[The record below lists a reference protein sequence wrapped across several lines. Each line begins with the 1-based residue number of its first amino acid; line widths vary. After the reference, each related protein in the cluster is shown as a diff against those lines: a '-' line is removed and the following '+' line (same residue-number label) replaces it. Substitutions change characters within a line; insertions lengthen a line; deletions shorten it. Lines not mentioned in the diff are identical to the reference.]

1 MERASRHTIV
11 IRDEFDFAQIVIVI
25 WTGVFSMHRKTQL
38 ALGVATAAIVT
49 GFATPANAACT
60 VDGNTV
66 TCTSDSTAAEVNA
79 ALASVAGS
87 DVTLQIADAATV
99 GQPDAQIQPTQ
110 QGEVAIENSGDVGT
124 DAAPVGVFYVGTSTD
139 TDNAFSLDNAGSITG
154 EVTVLGVGGATN
166 INNSGLLAEG
176 VFVSVQGPATL
187 TSSGQ
192 IDSSGSQAVYLA
204 SRTSSDIILD
214 GDVGTAAT
222 ATEDSVLRDVYAQ
235 SQFFTSL
242 PATSETETVDGVTT
256 TTTTSGFTRV
266 GGTGSAAIGE
276 DANTGSIDVIALDG
290 ATIVNNGSVGSETE
304 FDYLFASSNTQ
315 EGSTVTVSSTDGTDS
330 SFTRT
335 QTNTAIG
342 STASITVSEGASV
355 SGFVEARGLES
366 ADVAIDGAVGNDTF
380 NSNVVARSQNSDF
393 EQTETRTTIGSVA
406 TSSISQA
413 STTVGGTA
421 SLSVGETGSVTGG
434 VQAIGFAGADVELDG
449 AVGTEANPS
458 FVVASSRGTQS
469 SFDQVNAFD
478 NATGESAFS
487 QTSNSSNTGS
497 DASIVIGESAV
508 VNGFVQADANG
519 NASVSNDG
527 EVSTS
532 IFAQAN
538 GITNSS
544 SFASSSDG
552 AGFNQSSQS
561 SSSESTGGI
570 ATIAVGETGTVGD
583 GVNASGFGGA
593 NVAIDGS
600 VGTPGASG
608 FAVARSSGDAN
619 TFEQESSSDFNTG
632 ANSFA
637 RVSTN
642 TSTGSDASLS
652 VGETGEVNGFV
663 DVFANGDAAAANAG
677 IINGSVFATASGN
690 DSSDGF
696 SSSSDGAG
704 NSQSSSSSTNASTGG
719 NASIDNAAGGLIGL
733 EATSPVSV
741 SVFGNTSGSVSN
753 AGRINGNVSAVA
765 SGSLS
770 ENANSNNFSS
780 STDADTGVTTSVNE
794 SVRADA
800 STNLGGDA
808 SFANAEGGLV
818 TGQVDVN
825 GAGSADIVNEGAVI
839 GRTSANSRATDSAF
853 LETVVTTTVNVP
865 GADGGTISTRELQR
879 DQSNVSSGGDV
890 TGVYAGTN
898 GAVQFA
904 PFGGASDGSVFQS
917 ANGNSSAIVTGS
929 IFGSFNGNAT
939 GSEFASS
946 FGDSRT
952 STFDADGDQRS
963 FDREYLYEESNR
975 QTDSDSSL
983 IIDGGRITGSA
994 SVYATG
1000 SASIQIAA
1008 DGAVDGNLN
1017 ATAQGVG
1024 GYDYSETYDLEQ
1036 AFDEDGAFVSSDLV
1050 RTFSQQDIVSAGDVT
1065 VAITSGV
1072 VGGSIFTNGAGG
1084 TNTVTLGAD
1093 SSVGGVVSQNSRYS
1107 ALAYDRTQTSTST
1120 PTGSTFTEDY
1130 AETRT
1135 ASGGDVSATVA
1146 GTIGIGDVD
1155 PLGYGDLA
1163 NAGGNSLSLST
1174 DAGNAA
1180 ATVSGQVR
1188 NGISVVA
1195 SGTDTT
1201 LASQE
1206 EREDGLLSSYA
1217 EQRTSARTG
1226 GTATL
1231 TVNAA
1236 NADIPANFG
1245 NITVIGLEESS
1256 VTIGENSSVLAATN
1270 GASMQVGT
1278 YFFDTAST
1286 REDEYTNGV
1295 LTGQTTTFER
1305 SGTGGAATLTNSG
1318 RIGYDGGAAFD
1329 GTSAFAGVYS
1339 TTAATAV
1346 NNGQIFGSIGAFSL
1360 YEDISSTTART
1371 DLNDVT
1377 RTDTTTTTYAATGGT
1392 ATLTNNGLVTGD
1404 ASLAALDGTL
1414 VNNGV
1419 LRGDVSLGQ
1428 NVDNYTT
1435 RSTDTLTQLGEEEV
1449 FDLAEAIEQGYAV
1462 EQNGLLGGTISIAGV
1477 FGAIDDT
1484 VRTSAI
1490 TAGIALNSG
1499 SVTGGGVAAEYDEET
1514 GERFTSTTVTLNGS
1528 GYLGLGDTA
1537 LAMLEDSFGDTD
1549 PGIAAAGDLSAFAG
1563 GARVLGV
1570 QSLTKAGNGMFL
1582 ITGAAFAPRSN
1593 TNTIAD
1599 YTLDVGTFAING
1611 GEIQLATVGSD
1622 SVFGIRGNTVNAASL
1637 VLGSRVELPA
1647 PLFGTNSSVTAI
1659 DGVEVYQNGNF
1670 TQTGTGSLSVGVTP
1684 TLVRVS
1690 DPRFSSNSTSTNPLA
1705 FQSIGLASG
1714 LFTTPENAFGQA
1726 FANLGTSFLTVDGN
1740 MNLAGT
1746 VRLVSPTGGIF
1757 TDGQRVDIASVSGTV
1772 TTSANVVVNSPSNF
1786 VTFDLG
1792 TRTEGGRTIVF
1803 ASADRVGFETAGN
1816 NQNAIAAGTALS
1828 AAFPDVIATIRA
1840 GSAGGI
1846 GLGGDQFVLA
1856 QDLANIFVGFD
1867 SLLTMDQVSTALNEL
1882 ASGEFYGSL
1891 TALETTAPFVD
1902 AISSRRVPAGASGF
1916 NVWIA
1921 PSGDFVEFEGDND
1934 VGSRDFEADN
1944 YGASAGFGVATGRGE
1959 IGLGFG
1965 YGRISANSDSNLLT
1979 AAADTWMVGAYLRQ
1993 AFGNFAIGADLV
2005 YGWSDWNATR
2015 IMPTLSRTA
2024 LAAFDSTE
2032 LRGSL
2037 RAEYMVDFGGG
2048 WVAPFGQLS
2057 LRQFDFDGFT
2067 EEGAGAVSLIVDE
2080 ADESVLTPTLG
2091 LRAGTAFT
2099 TGLATLRPEVTIAYS
2114 FDDDDNSFR
2123 DVVFLGAPTNSFRLQ
2138 GVDPDGY
2145 FTIGAGLF
2153 ADIGTNSGAFLRGSY
2168 ATGGNVDVASVNA
2181 GVTIGF

>member
-1 MERASRHTIV
+1 MERTSRHTIV

-25 WTGVFSMHRKTQL
+25 WTGVFTMHRKTQL
-38 ALGVATAAIVT
+38 ALGVATAAIAT

-66 TCTSDSTAAEVNA
+66 TCTADSTAAEVNT
-79 ALASVAGS
+79 ALASVAGE
-87 DVTLQIADAATV
+87 DANLEIVTDASV
-99 GQPDAQIQPTQ
+99 VQPNDRVQPTQ
-110 QGEVAIENSGDVGT
+110 QGAIAIDNAGDVGT
-124 DAAPVGVFYVGTSTD
+124 EAAPVGIFYVGTATD
-139 TDNAFSLDNAGSITG
+139 AANSFELVNRGAITG
-154 EVTVLGVGGATN
+154 PVNVQSVGGAVD
-166 INNSGLLAEG
+166 IANSGLLAEG
-176 VFVSVQGPATL
+176 VFVNVQGPATL
-187 TSSGQ
+187 VSDGR
-192 IDSSGSQAVYLA
+192 IDSSSSQAVYLA
-204 SRTSSDIILD
+204 SRTSADTVLN

-222 ATEDSVLRDVYAQ
+222 ATTDSDLRDVFVQ
-235 SQFFTSL
+235 SQFFQST
-242 PATSETETVDGVTT
+242 PTTSETETVDGVTT
-256 TTTTSGFTRV
+256 TTTTSGFTRI
-266 GGTGSAAIGE
+266 GGTGSATVGE
-276 DANTGSIDVIALDG
+276 GANTGSIGVFALDG
-290 ATIVNNGSVGSETE
+290 ATVSVDGSVGSETE
-304 FDYLFASSNTQ
+304 FDSVSASSNTQ
-315 EGSTVTVSSTDGTDS
+315 EGSTITVSQSDGTDS
-330 SFTRT
+330 SFVRT
-335 QTNTAIG
+335 STQTAIG
-342 STASITVSEGASV
+342 ASASV
-355 SGFVEARGLES
+355 SIGETGSVSGSVNASGLES
-366 ADVAIDGAVGNDTF
+366 ADVDVDGTVGNEAF
-380 NSNVVARSQNSDF
+380 FASVSANSQNTDFQSTSANSTTGTVSTSSF
-393 EQTETRTTIGSVA
+393 EQT
-406 TSSISQA
+406 SSS
-413 STTVGGTA
+413 VGGTA
-421 SLSVGETGSVTGG
+421 SVSVSETGSVTGG
-434 VQAIGFAGADVELDG
+434 ISANGFAAADISIDG
-449 AVGTEANPS
+449 SVGTAANPS
-458 FVVASSRGTQS
+458 FVSASSNGSDNTFAQDS
-469 SFDQVNAFD
+469 TFDSD
-478 NATGESAFS
+478 TGANDFAQLS
-487 QTSNSSNTGS
+487 TNSSTGS
-497 DASIVIGESAV
+497 DASIEIGETGV
-508 VNGFVQADANG
+508 VNG
-519 NASVSNDG
+519 SV
-527 EVSTS
+527 
-532 IFAQAN
+532 
-538 GITNSS
+538 NS
-544 SFASSSDG
+544 
-552 AGFNQSSQS
+552 
-561 SSSESTGGI
+561 
-570 ATIAVGETGTVGD
+570 
-583 GVNASGFGGA
+583 
-593 NVAIDGS
+593 
-600 VGTPGASG
+600 
-608 FAVARSSGDAN
+608 
-619 TFEQESSSDFNTG
+619 
-632 ANSFA
+632 
-637 RVSTN
+637 
-642 TSTGSDASLS
+642 
-652 VGETGEVNGFV
+652 
-663 DVFANGDAAAANAG
+663 FANGDAAVVNAG
-677 IINGSVFATASGN
+677 TVSGSAFATADGT
-690 DSSDGF
+690 DSANG
-696 SSSSDGAG
+696 SSSVFDGAG
-704 NSQSSSSSTNASTGG
+704 NSEFANFSTSEGTGG
-719 NASIDNAAGGLIGL
+719 TAAIENAAGGLIGL
-733 EATSPVSV
+733 DATAPVTV
-741 SVFGNTSGSVSN
+741 QANGDAAASVSN
-753 AGRINGNVSAVA
+753 AGRINGNVGAFAGAFSSESAN
-765 SGSLS
+765 SGSFASETDAATGVVTSVS
-770 ENANSNNFSS
+770 ENARANS
-780 STDADTGVTTSVNE
+780 
-794 SVRADA
+794 

-808 SFANAEGGLV
+808 GFANSEGGLV
-818 TGQVDVN
+818 TGSVDVS
-825 GAGSADIVNEGAVI
+825 GTGSADVSNEGAVI
-839 GRTSANSRATDSAF
+839 GRTFASSRATDSAF
-853 LETVVTTTVNVP
+853 LETIVTTTVTVP
-865 GADGGTISTRELQR
+865 GADGGTTSTRELQR
-879 DQSNVSSGGDV
+879 NQSNVSSGGDV
-890 TGVYAGTN
+890 TGIYAGTN

-929 IFGSFNGNAT
+929 IFGNFNGDAT

-946 FGDSRT
+946 FSDSQT
-952 STFDADGDQRS
+952 STFDADGDFRS
-963 FDREYLYEESNR
+963 FDREYLYDESNR
-975 QTDSDSSL
+975 QAESDSSL
-983 IIDGGRITGSA
+983 IVDGGRITGSA
-994 SVYATG
+994 SVYATS
-1000 SASIQIAA
+1000 SANIQIAA
-1008 DGAVDGNLN
+1008 GGAVDGNLN
-1017 ATAQGVG
+1017 ATAQGFG
-1024 GYDYSETYDLEQ
+1024 GYDYSETYDLAQ
-1036 AFDEDGAFVSSDLV
+1036 TFDEDGGFVGSELF
-1050 RTFSQQDIVSAGDVT
+1050 RTFASGEIANGGDVS
-1065 VAITSGV
+1065 VAITDGT
-1072 VGGSIFTNGAGG
+1072 VGGSVFTNGAGG
-1084 TNTVTLGAD
+1084 INSFVLGAD
-1093 SSVGGVVSQNSRYS
+1093 SSVGGVVSQRSQYS
-1107 ALAYDRTQTSTST
+1107 TRGYEQTFSSTST
-1120 PTGSTFTEDY
+1120 ATGSTTSNDY
-1130 AETRT
+1130 LETLT
-1135 ASGGDVSATVA
+1135 ASGGDVTAMVA
-1146 GTIGIGDVD
+1146 GTIGVGDMD
-1155 PLGYGDLA
+1155 PLGYGDVA
-1163 NAGGNSLSLST
+1163 NAGGSSLSLST
-1174 DAGNAA
+1174 NAGDAA

-1188 NGISVVA
+1188 NGISVIA
-1195 SGTDTT
+1195 SGADTT
-1201 LASQE
+1201 FAFQE
-1206 EREDGLLSSYA
+1206 EREDGLRTSYSQ
-1217 EQRTSARTG
+1217 QRTSARTG

-1231 TVNAA
+1231 TVDAA
-1236 NADIPANFG
+1236 NADIPAIFG
-1245 NITVIGLEESS
+1245 NITVFGLEGSS
-1256 VTIGENSSVLAATN
+1256 ATIGANSSVLAATN

-1278 YFFDTAST
+1278 YFFDTVST

-1329 GTSAFAGVYS
+1329 GTSAFAEVYS

-1346 NNGQIFGSIGAFSL
+1346 NNGQIFGSIGVFSL
-1360 YEDISSTTART
+1360 YEDISSTTTRT
-1371 DLNDVT
+1371 DLDDVT

-1392 ATLTNNGLVTGD
+1392 ATLTNNGLVTGN

-1428 NVDNYTT
+1428 SVNNYTT

-1462 EQNGLLGGTISIAGV
+1462 EQNGLLGGTISVAGV

-1484 VRTSAI
+1484 IRTSGI

-1499 SVTGGGVAAEYDEET
+1499 SVTGGGVTAEYDEET
-1514 GERFTSTTVTLNGS
+1514 GERFTNTTVTLNGS

-1537 LAMLEDSFGDTD
+1537 LAQLEDSFGNTD

-1599 YTLDVGTFAING
+1599 YTLDVGTFAINA

-1622 SVFGIRGNTVNAASL
+1622 SVFGIRGNAVNAASL

-1772 TTSANVVVNSPSNF
+1772 TTSANVAVNSPSNF

-1921 PSGDFVEFEGDND
+1921 PSGDFVELEGDTN

-1944 YGASAGFGVATGRGE
+1944 YGASAGFGVSTGRGE

-1979 AAADTWMVGAYLRQ
+1979 AEADTWMVGAYLRQ

-2024 LAAFDSTE
+2024 LADFDSTE

-2057 LRQFDFDGFT
+2057 FRQFDFDGFT
-2067 EEGAGAVSLIVDE
+2067 EEGAGAVSLVVEE

-2123 DVVFLGAPTNSFRLQ
+2123 DVAFLGAPTNSFRLQ

>member
-11 IRDEFDFAQIVIVI
+11 IRDEFDFAKIVIVI
-25 WTGVFSMHRKTQL
+25 WTGIFSMHRKTQL

-66 TCTSDSTAAEVNA
+66 TCTADSTAAEVNA
-79 ALASVAGS
+79 ALASVVGEDANLEI
-87 DVTLQIADAATV
+87 VTDASV
-99 GQPDAQIQPTQ
+99 VQPNDRVQPTQ
-110 QGEVAIENSGDVGT
+110 QGAIAIDNAGDVGT
-124 DAAPVGVFYVGTSTD
+124 EAAPVGIFYVGTATD
-139 TDNAFSLDNAGSITG
+139 AANSFELVNRGTITG
-154 EVTVLGVGGATN
+154 PVNVQSVGGAVD
-166 INNSGLLAEG
+166 IANSGLLAEG
-176 VFVSVQGPATL
+176 VFVNVQGPATL
-187 TSSGQ
+187 VSDGR
-192 IDSSGSQAVYLA
+192 IDSSSSQAVYLA
-204 SRTSSDIILD
+204 SRTSADTVLN

-222 ATEDSVLRDVYAQ
+222 ATTDSDLRDVFVQ
-235 SQFFTSL
+235 SQFFQST
-242 PATSETETVDGVTT
+242 PTTSETETVDGVTT
-256 TTTTSGFTRV
+256 TTTTSGFTRI
-266 GGTGSAAIGE
+266 GGTGSATVGE
-276 DANTGSIDVIALDG
+276 GANTGSIGVFALDG
-290 ATIVNNGSVGSETE
+290 ATVSVDGSVGSETE
-304 FDYLFASSNTQ
+304 FDSVSASSNTQ
-315 EGSTVTVSSTDGTDS
+315 EGSTITVSQSDGTDS
-330 SFTRT
+330 SFVRT
-335 QTNTAIG
+335 STQTAIG
-342 STASITVSEGASV
+342 ASASV
-355 SGFVEARGLES
+355 SIGETGSVSGSVNASGLES
-366 ADVAIDGAVGNDTF
+366 ADVDVDGTVGNEAF
-380 NSNVVARSQNSDF
+380 FASVSANSQNTDFQSTSANSTTGTVSTSSF
-393 EQTETRTTIGSVA
+393 EQT
-406 TSSISQA
+406 SSS
-413 STTVGGTA
+413 VGGTA
-421 SLSVGETGSVTGG
+421 SVSVSETGSVTGG
-434 VQAIGFAGADVELDG
+434 ISANGFAAADISIDG
-449 AVGTEANPS
+449 SVGTAANPS
-458 FVVASSRGTQS
+458 FVSASSNGSDNTFAQDS
-469 SFDQVNAFD
+469 TFDSD
-478 NATGESAFS
+478 TGANDFAQLS
-487 QTSNSSNTGS
+487 TNSNTGS
-497 DASIVIGESAV
+497 DASIEIGETGV
-508 VNGFVQADANG
+508 VNG
-519 NASVSNDG
+519 SV
-527 EVSTS
+527 
-532 IFAQAN
+532 
-538 GITNSS
+538 NS
-544 SFASSSDG
+544 
-552 AGFNQSSQS
+552 
-561 SSSESTGGI
+561 
-570 ATIAVGETGTVGD
+570 
-583 GVNASGFGGA
+583 
-593 NVAIDGS
+593 
-600 VGTPGASG
+600 
-608 FAVARSSGDAN
+608 
-619 TFEQESSSDFNTG
+619 
-632 ANSFA
+632 
-637 RVSTN
+637 
-642 TSTGSDASLS
+642 
-652 VGETGEVNGFV
+652 
-663 DVFANGDAAAANAG
+663 FANGDAAVVNAG
-677 IINGSVFATASGN
+677 TVSGSAFATADGT
-690 DSSDGF
+690 DSTNGF
-696 SSSSDGAG
+696 ASVSDGAG
-704 NSQSSSSSTNASTGG
+704 NSEFANFSTSESTGG
-719 NASIDNAAGGLIGL
+719 TASIENAVGGLIGL
-733 EATSPVSV
+733 DATAPVSV
-741 SVFGNTSGSVSN
+741 QANGDAAASVSN
-753 AGRINGNVSAVA
+753 AGRINGDVGAFAGAFSSESAD
-765 SGSLS
+765 SGS
-770 ENANSNNFSS
+770 SS
-780 STDADTGVTTSVNE
+780 SETDADTGVVTSVNE
-794 SVRADA
+794 STRASS
-800 STNLGGDA
+800 STTLGGDA

-818 TGQVDVN
+818 TGSVSVS
-825 GAGSADIVNEGAVI
+825 GTGSADVSNEGAVI
-839 GRTSANSRATDSAF
+839 GRTFANSRATDSAF
-853 LETVVTTTVNVP
+853 LETIVTTTVTVP
-865 GADGGTISTRELQR
+865 GADGGTTSTRELQR
-879 DQSNVSSGGDV
+879 DQSNMSSGGDV
-890 TGVYAGTN
+890 TGIYAGTN

-917 ANGNSSAIVTGS
+917 ADGNSSAIVTGS
-929 IFGSFNGNAT
+929 IFGNFNGDAT

-946 FGDSRT
+946 FSDSQT
-952 STFDADGDQRS
+952 STDDADGDRRS
-963 FDREYLYEESNR
+963 FERSYVSDETSRT
-975 QTDSDSSL
+975 TDSNSSL
-983 IIDGGRITGSA
+983 IVDGGRITGSA

-1000 SASIQIAA
+1000 SAGVQIA
-1008 DGAVDGNLN
+1008 GGGSVEGNLN
-1017 ATAQGVG
+1017 ATAQGFG
-1024 GYDYSETYDLEQ
+1024 GSDRTETYDLEQ
-1036 AFDEDGAFVSSDLV
+1036 AFDEDGEFVSSDLV
-1050 RTFSQQDIVSAGDVT
+1050 RTFSIQSIANDGDVT
-1065 VAITSGV
+1065 VAIGDGT
-1072 VGGSIFTNGAGG
+1072 VGNSVFTNGAAGI
-1084 TNTVTLGAD
+1084 NSFSLGED
-1093 SSVGGVVSQNSRYS
+1093 GSVGNVVSLNSRFS
-1107 ALAYDRTQTSTST
+1107 TFGSDQTDTFSSTA
-1120 PTGSTFTEDY
+1120 TGSASSTDY
-1130 AETRT
+1130 AQTRV
-1135 ASGGDVSATVA
+1135 ASGGDVTATVA
-1146 GTIGIGDVD
+1146 GTIGIGNVD

-1163 NAGGNSLSLST
+1163 DAAGNSLTLST
-1174 DAGNAA
+1174 DAGDAA

-1195 SGTDTT
+1195 SGADTT
-1201 LASQE
+1201 FAFQE
-1206 EREDGLLSSYA
+1206 EREDGLRTTYS

-1245 NITVIGLEESS
+1245 NITVVGLEGSS
-1256 VTIGENSSVLAATN
+1256 VTIGANSSVLAATN

-1278 YFFDTAST
+1278 YFFDTVST

-1305 SGTGGAATLTNSG
+1305 NGTGGAATLTNSG

-1360 YEDISSTTART
+1360 YEDISSTTTRT
-1371 DLNDVT
+1371 DLDDVT

-1392 ATLTNNGLVTGD
+1392 ATLTNNGLVTGN

-1428 NVDNYTT
+1428 SVNNYTT

-1462 EQNGLLGGTISIAGV
+1462 EQNGLLGGTISVAGV

-1484 VRTSAI
+1484 IRTSGI

-1499 SVTGGGVAAEYDEET
+1499 SVTGGGVTAEYDEET

-1599 YTLDVGTFAING
+1599 YTLDVGTFAINA

-1772 TTSANVVVNSPSNF
+1772 TTSANVAVNSPSNF

-1828 AAFPDVIATIRA
+1828 AALPDVIATIRA

-1856 QDLANIFVGFD
+1856 QDLANLFVGFD

-1921 PSGDFVEFEGDND
+1921 PSGDFVEFEGDTD

-1979 AAADTWMVGAYLRQ
+1979 AEADTWMVGAYLRQ

-2057 LRQFDFDGFT
+2057 FRQFDFDGFT

-2099 TGLATLRPEVTIAYS
+2099 TGLATLRPELTVAYS

-2123 DVVFLGAPTNSFRLQ
+2123 DVAFLGAPTNSFRLQ

-2153 ADIGTNSGAFLRGSY
+2153 ADIGTNSGAFVRGSY
-2168 ATGGNVDVASVNA
+2168 ATGGNFDVASVNA

>member
-1 MERASRHTIV
+1 MV
-11 IRDEFDFAQIVIVI
+11 
-25 WTGVFSMHRKTQL
+25 
-38 ALGVATAAIVT
+38 
-49 GFATPANAACT
+49 
-60 VDGNTV
+60 
-66 TCTSDSTAAEVNA
+66 
-79 ALASVAGS
+79 
-87 DVTLQIADAATV
+87 
-99 GQPDAQIQPTQ
+99 
-110 QGEVAIENSGDVGT
+110 
-124 DAAPVGVFYVGTSTD
+124 
-139 TDNAFSLDNAGSITG
+139 
-154 EVTVLGVGGATN
+154 
-166 INNSGLLAEG
+166 
-176 VFVSVQGPATL
+176 
-187 TSSGQ
+187 
-192 IDSSGSQAVYLA
+192 
-204 SRTSSDIILD
+204 
-214 GDVGTAAT
+214 
-222 ATEDSVLRDVYAQ
+222 
-235 SQFFTSL
+235 
-242 PATSETETVDGVTT
+242 
-256 TTTTSGFTRV
+256 
-266 GGTGSAAIGE
+266 GE
-276 DANTGSIDVIALDG
+276 DANTGSIDVIALGG

-304 FDYLFASSNTQ
+304 FDYLLASSNTQ
-315 EGSTVTVSSTDGTDS
+315 EGSTITTFSTDGTDS

-355 SGFVEARGLES
+355 SGFVEARGLEA
-366 ADVAIDGAVGNDTF
+366 ADVTIDGAVGNDTF
-380 NSNVVARSQNSDF
+380 NSSVTAVSLNSNFVGTNTSTSAGTVSTSGFSQ
-393 EQTETRTTIGSVA
+393 R
-406 TSSISQA
+406 

-421 SLSVGETGSVTGG
+421 SVDVGESGTVTGG
-434 VQAIGFAGADVELDG
+434 VQALGFAGATIESNG

-458 FVVASSRGTQS
+458 FVVASSRGTDSTFSQNS
-469 SFDQVNAFD
+469 TFDSG
-478 NATGESAFS
+478 TGESAYVS
-487 QTSNSSNTGS
+487 TSSNSSTGS
-497 DASIVIGESAV
+497 DASIALGAAAD
-508 VNGFVQADANG
+508 VNGFVRAEANG

-527 EVSTS
+527 AVSS
-532 IFAQAN
+532 SVSAQADGN
-538 GITNSS
+538 TNSS
-544 SFASSSDG
+544 TFASFSDG

-561 SSSESTGGI
+561 SSSESTGGT
-570 ATIAVGETGTVGD
+570 AAVVVGETGTVGSFVD
-583 GVNASGFGGA
+583 ASGFSGA
-593 NVAIDGS
+593 NVLIDGQ
-600 VGTPGASG
+600 VGTSRASG
-608 FAVARSSGDAN
+608 SVFARSTGSAN
-619 TFEQESSSDFNTG
+619 TFERESSFDSNTG
-632 ANSFA
+632 ANSSA
-637 RVSTN
+637 GVSTS
-642 TSTGSDASLS
+642 TSTGSDASLN

-663 DVFANGDAAAANAG
+663 DVFANNDAAAANAG
-677 IINGSVFATASGN
+677 IINGSVFATARGN

-696 SSSSDGAG
+696 SSSSAGAG
-704 NSQSSSSSTNASTGG
+704 NSQSSNFSTNSSTGG

-733 EATSPVSV
+733 SATAPVFV
-741 SVFGNTSGSVSN
+741 NAFGNTSASVTN
-753 AGRINGNVSAVA
+753 AGRINGSVSSNANA
-765 SGSLS
+765 FSN
-770 ENANSNNFSS
+770 ENAQNNSFTT
-780 STDADTGVTTSVNE
+780 STDAATGVVTNVSE
-794 SVRADA
+794 STRANS

-808 SFANAEGGLV
+808 SFSNAAGGLV
-818 TGQVDVN
+818 TGNVN
-825 GAGSADIVNEGAVI
+825 VSGSGSADVVNEGAVI
-839 GRTSANSRATDSAF
+839 GQTSANSRATDTAF
-853 LETVVTTTVNVP
+853 LETVVTTSIFVP
-865 GADGGTISTRELQR
+865 GADGGTTTTRNVQR
-879 DQSNVSSGGDV
+879 DQAQTPSGGDV

-917 ANGNSSAIVTGS
+917 ANGNSSAIVSGT
-929 IFGSFNGNAT
+929 IFGSFTGNAS
-939 GSEFASS
+939 GDEFVSS
-946 FGDSRT
+946 FTDSQT

-963 FDREYLYEESNR
+963 FDREYTREESR
-975 QTDSDSSL
+975 RRTDSDSSL
-983 IIDGGRITGSA
+983 VVNGGEITGNASLSATGSA
-994 SVYATG
+994 SV
-1000 SASIQIAA
+1000 QIAN
-1008 DGAVDGNLN
+1008 DGQIGGNLD
-1017 ATAQGVG
+1017 AIAQAFG
-1024 GYDYSETYDLEQ
+1024 DRDFTETYDLAQ
-1036 AFDEDGAFVSSDLV
+1036 TFDEDGAFVSSDLV
-1050 RTFSQQDIVSAGDVT
+1050 QTFSERNLARDGDVL
-1065 VAITSGV
+1065 VAVTAGV
-1072 VGGSIFTNGAGG
+1072 IEGSIFTNGAGG
-1084 TNTVTLGAD
+1084 TNTVTIGAD
-1093 SSVGGVVSQNSRYS
+1093 GSVGGVVQQISRYS
-1107 ALAYDRTQTSTST
+1107 ALSYDRTQISTST
-1120 PTGSTFTEDY
+1120 PTGSIFTEDY

-1135 ASGGDVSATVA
+1135 ASGGDVSANIA

-1155 PLGYGDLA
+1155 PLSYGDLA
-1163 NAGGNSLSLST
+1163 DAGGDSLLLSTNAG
-1174 DAGNAA
+1174 DAS

-1188 NGISVVA
+1188 NGIAVIA
-1195 SGTDTT
+1195 SGGDTT
-1201 LASQE
+1201 FAYQE
-1206 EREDGLLSSYA
+1206 EREDGLRTSYS
-1217 EQRTSARTG
+1217 EQRTGQFTS

-1236 NADIPANFG
+1236 NADIPVNFG
-1245 NITVIGLEESS
+1245 NISVIGHDGSS
-1256 VTIGENSSVLAATN
+1256 ATIGANSSVLAATN
-1270 GASMQVGT
+1270 GASMQVGA
-1278 YFFDTAST
+1278 YYFDTAST
-1286 REDEYTNGV
+1286 RDDEYTNGI
-1295 LTGQTTTFER
+1295 LTGQTTTFDR
-1305 SGTGGAATLTNSG
+1305 TGSSGAATLTNSG

-1360 YEDISSTTART
+1360 YEDTSSTTTRT

-1377 RTDTTTTTYAATGGT
+1377 RRDTTTTTYAATGGT

-1428 NVDNYTT
+1428 NVNNYTT
-1435 RSTDTLTQLGEEEV
+1435 RSTNTLTQIGEEEV
-1449 FDLAEAIEQGYAV
+1449 LDLADAIEQGYAV
-1462 EQNGLLGGTISIAGV
+1462 EQNGLLGGTISVAGV

-1484 VRTSAI
+1484 IRTSGI

-1499 SVTGGGVAAEYDEET
+1499 SVTGGGVTAEYDEET
-1514 GERFTSTTVTLNGS
+1514 GDRFTSTTVTLNGS

-1537 LAMLEDSFGDTD
+1537 LALLEDSFGDTD
-1549 PGIAAAGDLSAFAG
+1549 PGIAAAGDLSALAG

-1670 TQTGTGSLSVGVTP
+1670 TQTGGGSLSVGVTP

-1690 DPRFSSNSTSTNPLA
+1690 DPRFSSTSTSTNPLA

-1726 FANLGTSFLTVDGN
+1726 FADLGTSFLTVDGN

-1772 TTSANVVVNSPSNF
+1772 TTSANVAVNSPSNF

-1828 AAFPDVIATIRA
+1828 AAFPDVIATITA

-1867 SLLTMDQVSTALNEL
+1867 SLLTMDQASTALNEL

-1902 AISSRRVPAGASGF
+1902 AISTRRVPAGASGF
-1916 NVWIA
+1916 NVWVA
-1921 PSGDFVEFEGDND
+1921 PSGDFVELEGDTN

-1944 YGASAGFGVATGRGE
+1944 YGASAGFGVSTGRGE

-1979 AAADTWMVGAYLRQ
+1979 AEADTWMVGAYLRQ
-1993 AFGNFAIGADLV
+1993 AFGNFAVGADLV

-2024 LAAFDSTE
+2024 LADFDSTE

-2057 LRQFDFDGFT
+2057 FRQFDFDGFT
-2067 EEGAGAVSLIVDE
+2067 EEGAGAVSLVVDE
-2080 ADESVLTPTLG
+2080 TDETVLTPTLG

-2099 TGLATLRPEVTIAYS
+2099 TGLATLRPEVTVAYS

-2123 DVVFLGAPTNSFRLQ
+2123 DVAFLGAPTNSFRLQ

-2145 FTIGAGLF
+2145 FSIGAGLF
-2153 ADIGTNSGAFLRGSY
+2153 ADIGINSGAFLRGSY
-2168 ATGGNVDVASVNA
+2168 ATGGNVDVASLNA

>member
-1 MERASRHTIV
+1 MKYKVR
-11 IRDEFDFAQIVIVI
+11 
-25 WTGVFSMHRKTQL
+25 L
-38 ALGVATAAIVT
+38 ALGAASTAIAIGAT
-49 GFATPANAACT
+49 GPAHAACT
-60 VDGNTV
+60 VDGSTV
-66 TCTSDSTAAEVNA
+66 TCTADSTAAEVNA
-79 ALASVAGS
+79 ALASVTESG
-87 DVTLQIADAATV
+87 VTLEIADAANV
-99 GQPDAQIQPTQ
+99 IQPNDQIQPSQ
-110 QGEVAIENSGDVGT
+110 QGAVAIGNGGDVGT
-124 DAAPVGVFYVGTSTD
+124 SGAPVGLFYVGTSASAANTFSF
-139 TDNAFSLDNAGSITG
+139 DNSGSITG
-154 EVTVLGVGGATN
+154 EVAVLSVGGATD
-166 INNSGLLAEG
+166 ITNSGLLAEG
-176 VFVSVQGPATL
+176 VFVNVQGPATL

-192 IDSSGSQAVYLA
+192 IDSSGPQAIYLA
-204 SRTSSDIILD
+204 SRTSSDVVLN

-222 ATEDSVLRDVYAQ
+222 ATDDSDLRDTYAQ
-235 SQFFTSL
+235 SQFFTAL
-242 PATSETETVDGVTT
+242 PSTLETETVDGVTT

-266 GGTGSAAIGE
+266 GGTGSVAIGE
-276 DANTGSIDVIALDG
+276 GANTGSIDVVALEG
-290 ATIVNNGSVGSETE
+290 ASIVNNGAVGSETE

-315 EGSTVTVSSTDGTDS
+315 EGATVTVSSMDGADS
-330 SFTRT
+330 SFNRV
-335 QTNTAIG
+335 QTATSIG
-342 STASITVSEGASV
+342 STASIIVGDGASV
-355 SGFVEARGLES
+355 SGFVEARGFES
-366 ADVAIDGAVGNDTF
+366 ADVRIDGAVGNDAF
-380 NSNVVARSQNSDF
+380 NSNVAAISRSSDF
-393 EQTETRTTIGSVA
+393 EGMDT
-406 TSSISQA
+406 
-413 STTVGGTA
+413 STTVGSVSTSGFSQA
-421 SLSVGETGSVTGG
+421 SATVGGAASVDVGETGSVTGG
-434 VQAIGFAGADVELDG
+434 VQAIGFAGATIELDG
-449 AVGTEANPS
+449 AVGTEASPS
-458 FVVASSRGTQS
+458 FVVASSRGTNSTFSQNNTFDSSTGASDFAQS
-469 SFDQVNAFD
+469 SN
-478 NATGESAFS
+478 
-487 QTSNSSNTGS
+487 NSSTGS
-497 DASIVIGESAV
+497 DASIAIGETGL
-508 VNGFVQADANG
+508 VNGFVEANADG

-527 EVSTS
+527 EVSAS
-532 IFAQAN
+532 LFARAD
-538 GITNSS
+538 GSTNSNA
-544 SFASSSDG
+544 FASSFDG
-552 AGFNQSSQS
+552 ASFNQSSQS
-561 SSSESTGGI
+561 SSSESTGGT

-583 GVNASGFGGA
+583 GVDASGFAGA
-593 NVAIDGS
+593 NVSIDGS

-608 FAVARSSGDAN
+608 FAVANSSGNAS
-619 TFEQESSSDFNTG
+619 TFEQESSSDSNTG
-632 ANSFA
+632 ASTFA
-637 RVSTN
+637 QVSTN
-642 TSTGSDASLS
+642 ISTGSDGSLS

-663 DVFANGDAAAANAG
+663 NVFANNDAAVTNAG
-677 IINGSVFATASGN
+677 VISDSVFANASGN
-690 DSSDGF
+690 GSSSGS
-696 SSSSDGAG
+696 SSSSDGTG
-704 NSQSSSSSTNASTGG
+704 NSQSSSFSTNAGTGG
-719 NASIDNAAGGLIGL
+719 NASINNAASGLIGL
-733 EATSPVSV
+733 AATSPVSV
-741 SVFGNTSGSVSN
+741 SAFGNTSASVIN
-753 AGRINGNVSAVA
+753 AGRINGNVNSNASAF
-765 SGSLS
+765 SS
-770 ENANSNNFSS
+770 ENADSNSFTTT
-780 STDADTGVTTSVNE
+780 TDAATGIVTDLNE
-794 SVRADA
+794 NTRANS

-808 SFANAEGGLV
+808 SFANAAGGLV
-818 TGQVDVN
+818 TGNVN
-825 GAGSADIVNEGAVI
+825 GSGTGSADVVNEGAVI
-839 GRTSANSRATDSAF
+839 GQTSANSRATDTAF
-853 LETVVTTTVNVP
+853 LETDVTTTVFVP
-865 GADGGTISTRELQR
+865 GADGGTTTTRNIQR
-879 DQSNVSSGGDV
+879 DQAQTSSGGDV

-917 ANGNSSAIVTGS
+917 ANGNSSAVVSGT
-929 IFGSFNGNAT
+929 IFGGFTGNAD
-939 GSEFASS
+939 GDEFVSS
-946 FGDSRT
+946 FTDSQT
-952 STFDADGDQRS
+952 STFDVDGDQRS
-963 FDREYLYEESNR
+963 FDREYTREESQR
-975 QTDSDSSL
+975 RTDSDSSL
-983 IIDGGRITGSA
+983 VVNGGEITGNA
-994 SVYATG
+994 SLSATG
-1000 SASIQIAA
+1000 SASAQIGN
-1008 DGAVDGNLN
+1008 DGLIGGNLT
-1017 ATAQGVG
+1017 ATAQAFG
-1024 GYDYSETYDLEQ
+1024 GRDFTETYDLAQ

-1050 RTFSQQDIVSAGDVT
+1050 RTFSQQDVVSDGDVT
-1065 VAITSGV
+1065 VAITSGT
-1072 VGGSIFTNGAGG
+1072 VGGSIFANGAGG

-1163 NAGGNSLSLST
+1163 DAAGNSLTLST
-1174 DAGNAA
+1174 DAGDAA

-1188 NGISVVA
+1188 NGILVVA
-1195 SGTDTT
+1195 SGADTT
-1201 LASQE
+1201 FAFQE
-1206 EREDGLLSSYA
+1206 EREDGLRTSYS

-1245 NITVIGLEESS
+1245 NITVFGLEGSS
-1256 VTIGENSSVLAATN
+1256 ATIGANSSVLAATN

-1278 YFFDTAST
+1278 YFFDTVST

-1360 YEDISSTTART
+1360 YEDISSTTTRT
-1371 DLNDVT
+1371 NLNDVT
-1377 RTDTTTTTYAATGGT
+1377 RTDTITTTYAATGGT
-1392 ATLTNNGLVTGD
+1392 AALTNNGLVTGN

-1428 NVDNYTT
+1428 NVNNYTT

-1462 EQNGLLGGTISIAGV
+1462 EQNGLLGGTISVAGV

-1484 VRTSAI
+1484 IRTSGI

-1514 GERFTSTTVTLNGS
+1514 GERFTRTTVTLNGS

-1611 GEIQLATVGSD
+1611 GEIQLATVGRSD

-1757 TDGQRVDIASVSGTV
+1757 TNGQRVDIASVSGTV
-1772 TTSANVVVNSPSNF
+1772 TTSANVAVNSPSNF

-1921 PSGDFVEFEGDND
+1921 PSGDFVEFEGDTD

-1979 AAADTWMVGAYLRQ
+1979 AEADTWMVGAYLRQ

-2024 LAAFDSTE
+2024 LADFDSTE

-2057 LRQFDFDGFT
+2057 FRQFDFDGFT
-2067 EEGAGAVSLIVDE
+2067 EEGAGAVSLVVEE

-2099 TGLATLRPEVTIAYS
+2099 TGLATLRPEVTVAYS

-2123 DVVFLGAPTNSFRLQ
+2123 DVAFLGAPTNSFRLQ

-2168 ATGGNVDVASVNA
+2168 DTGGNVDVASVNA